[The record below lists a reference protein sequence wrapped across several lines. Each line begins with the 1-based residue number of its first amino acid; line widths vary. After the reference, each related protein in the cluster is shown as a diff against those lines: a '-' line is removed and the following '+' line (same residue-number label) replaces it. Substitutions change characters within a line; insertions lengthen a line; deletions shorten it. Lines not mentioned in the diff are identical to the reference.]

1 MKAPFRFAIWWMMP
15 GFRSVLDGTDQVEPA
30 SVSMQ
35 PRWRS
40 PVVMDFAFFS
50 EVDTKR
56 VEDGQGLWRVRLI
69 SNLSEVFAV
78 VTLTAIASTFLNL
91 RVVQSGGFNIC
102 LDRPRPEINDDP
114 LFVGN

>member
-15 GFRSVLDGTDQVEPA
+15 GFRSALDGTDQVEPA
-30 SVSMQ
+30 SVNMQ

-56 VEDGQGLWRVRLI
+56 VEDSQGLGRVRLT

-78 VTLTAIASTFLNL
+78 VALTAIASTFLSF
-91 RVVQSGGFNIC
+91 RVAASCGFNIC
-102 LDRPRPEINDDP
+102 ADGP
-114 LFVGN
+114 LAER